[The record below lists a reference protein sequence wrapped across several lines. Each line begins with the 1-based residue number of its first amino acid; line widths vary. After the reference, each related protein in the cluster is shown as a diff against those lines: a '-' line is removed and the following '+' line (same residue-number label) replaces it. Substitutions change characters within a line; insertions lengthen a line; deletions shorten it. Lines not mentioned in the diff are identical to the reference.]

1 MKTKRSFY
9 FRPEWYVFLYS
20 AILPYVKGFSNSI
33 TFAGMLPC
41 LVVRENCGLGPLEVR
56 PNLAEVVAI
65 LLAQALLR
73 AVDASET
80 GGPAKTDE
88 IEKQKKNQS

>member
-1 MKTKRSFY
+1 
-9 FRPEWYVFLYS
+9 
-20 AILPYVKGFSNSI
+20 
-33 TFAGMLPC
+33 MLPR

-56 PNLAEVVAI
+56 PDLAEVVAI

-80 GGPAKTDE
+80 GRPAKADDT
-88 IEKQKKNQS
+88 EKQKKESTS